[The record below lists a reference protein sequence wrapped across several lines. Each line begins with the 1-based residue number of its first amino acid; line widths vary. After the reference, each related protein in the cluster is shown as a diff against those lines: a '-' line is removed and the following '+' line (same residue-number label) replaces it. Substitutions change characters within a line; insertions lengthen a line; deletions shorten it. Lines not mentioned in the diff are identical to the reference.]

1 MKALYRRYRPKTLS
15 EVVGQEQITSVLE
28 KAIKNGKIAHA
39 YLFIGPRGTGKTS
52 VARILAHQINGFDYQ
67 LEDDYLDI
75 VEIDAAS
82 NTGVDNIRDLREKAI
97 VAPSKGKYKV
107 YIIDEVHMLSKSA
120 FNALLKTLEE
130 PPEHVV
136 FIMATTDAYKV
147 PVTITSRSQVFTFK
161 LANPSVMLEHLK
173 KIAKAEKI
181 NITDEALGIVVRRGG
196 GSFRDSL
203 SLLDQISTLSDG
215 KIDAELLNKALGLP
229 AQDALTNILQGY
241 AAGDATRVRETL
253 ASLLDS
259 GIKPEVVADN
269 LISAILDDPQPIWLG
284 LMDKLTEVSR
294 NAYPNVKLLL
304 ALTAPATP
312 ATPAF
317 PVAPA
322 PKPRAAIAT
331 AVKPTVAAPAPKP
344 ATMAA
349 PAPAPEPTLETAPK
363 PAPEPAPVEPTSER
377 TPKPASDIPRVAND
391 ADATEVWNQVILH
404 CEEVSPGVVRYLHDS
419 DYTYVDEKLT
429 IYAKKKFNQKQLDK
443 RRNVIAEVLPEG
455 CTIEVNDQTLARD
468 AEMAAI
474 AELMGGGEEVTID
487 E

>member
-75 VEIDAAS
+75 IEIDAAS

-97 VAPSKGKYKV
+97 IAPSKGKYKV

-181 NITDEALGIVVRRGG
+181 DITDEALEIVVRRGG

-253 ASLLDS
+253 AELLDS

-304 ALTAPATP
+304 ALTAPAAP
-312 ATPAF
+312 ATPTF
-317 PVAPA
+317 PVAPV
-322 PKPRAAIAT
+322 PKPRATIAT
-331 AVKPTVAAPAPKP
+331 AVKPVVATPAPKP
-344 ATMAA
+344 AAKAA
-349 PAPAPEPTLETAPK
+349 PTPEPAPETTPET
-363 PAPEPAPVEPTSER
+363 APEPAPAEPTPEP
-377 TPKPASDIPRVAND
+377 TPKPASDTPRVAND
-391 ADATEVWNQVILH
+391 ADAAEVWNQIILH
-404 CEEVSPGVVRYLHDS
+404 CEEVSPGIVRYLHDS
-419 DYTYVDEKLT
+419 DYTYADEKLT

>member
-1 MKALYRRYRPKTLS
+1 MLA
-15 EVVGQEQITSVLE
+15 
-28 KAIKNGKIAHA
+28 KAIANGKLAHA

-52 VARILAHQINGFDYQ
+52 VARILAHEINGFPYE

-75 VEIDAAS
+75 IEIDAAS
-82 NTGVDNIRDLREKAI
+82 NTGVDNIRELREKAI

-161 LANPSVMLEHLK
+161 LANPSTMLDHLK

-181 NITDEALGIVVRRGG
+181 NITDEALEIVVRRGG

-203 SLLDQISTLSDG
+203 SLLDQVSTLSDG
-215 KIDAELLNKALGLP
+215 HIDATLLNNALGLP

-241 AAGDATRVRETL
+241 ASGDADRVRKTL
-253 ASLLDS
+253 ADLLDT

-269 LISAILDDPQPIWLG
+269 LITAILDDPQPIWLG

-312 ATPAF
+312 VAPAF

-322 PKPRAAIAT
+322 PAPRATMAT
-331 AVKPTVAAPAPKP
+331 AVKPVTV
-344 ATMAA
+344 
-349 PAPAPEPTLETAPK
+349 APK
-363 PAPEPAPVEPTSER
+363 PAPAPTP
-377 TPKPASDIPRVAND
+377 TPKPAPEATPEPKPEATPTPEAKPAPTAPARVAND
-391 ADATEVWNQVILH
+391 ADAAEIWNQVILH
-404 CEEVSPGVVRYLHDS
+404 AEEAAPGIVRFLNES
-419 DYTYVDEKLT
+419 DYTIANHKLT
-429 IYAKKKFNQKQLDK
+429 IYAKKKFPKAQIDK
-443 RRNVIAEVLPEG
+443 RRGIIAEVLPADYAV
-455 CTIEVNDQTLARD
+455 EVNDQVLNQD
-468 AEMAAI
+468 ADLAAI
-474 AELMGGGEEVTID
+474 AELMGGGEEVHID